1 MDVKKKRGGGQEVA
15 YTTKIKQTKHKN
27 WTHESATVDPQQK
40 NMDSAVKNKQK
51 NSDTR
56 VLKFKG
62 WTGGKKKKKRKKRKR
77 RVESALSLRTKQDTG
92 DFDRQ
97 RRTETEREQTHLQAI
112 NKTRT

>member
-1 MDVKKKRGGGQEVA
+1 MDVKKKRRGGGGPEVA
-15 YTTKIKQTKHKN
+15 YTTKNKQTKDKN

-62 WTGGKKKKKRKKRKR
+62 WTGGKKKKKKKKKKTK
-77 RVESALSLRTKQDTG
+77 SGISLITK
-92 DFDRQ
+92 
-97 RRTETEREQTHLQAI
+97 
-112 NKTRT
+112 NKTRHWRF